1 MERPLDDDEAPVAAS
16 PPLAAGESWS
26 WTFDACGS
34 YHFRSLVYVFMKGS
48 VTVVDADVAGDVATT
63 GGADGNKEDA
73 GIVVADAYDFD
84 ASPEAAAAARLEKRE
99 NRERRVRAAEEEKA
113 RATRAVEGM
122 MREIESRAQAEA
134 ATLFSSDD
142 DDDDDDGNGGTNG
155 TPYAALASSD
165 DEEAEEAAAMN
176 TTTTETETEIET
188 EVETKW
194 RLEVEEREAS
204 RPVTVSQLLERTNER

>member
-73 GIVVADAYDFD
+73 GIVVADAYYFD
-84 ASPEAAAAARLEKRE
+84 ASPEAAAAARLEKRAE

-113 RATRAVEGM
+113 RATRAAEGM
-122 MREIESRAQAEA
+122 MREIESRAQAEVR
-134 ATLFSSDD
+134 SIHWS
-142 DDDDDDGNGGTNG
+142 
-155 TPYAALASSD
+155 PYD
-165 DEEAEEAAAMN
+165 
-176 TTTTETETEIET
+176 
-188 EVETKW
+188 
-194 RLEVEEREAS
+194 
-204 RPVTVSQLLERTNER
+204 PVGVVNADP

>member
-1 MERPLDDDEAPVAAS
+1 
-16 PPLAAGESWS
+16 
-26 WTFDACGS
+26 
-34 YHFRSLVYVFMKGS
+34 MKGS

-84 ASPEAAAAARLEKRE
+84 ASPEAAAAARLENRAE

-134 ATLFSSDD
+134 ATLFSSDDD